1 MRPEPSKNSS
11 WFAPSSKA
19 RSQRQIIGA
28 APSLLISSACS
39 PWRRTLFSQP
49 PFRSRCDS
57 GRTRRI
63 TPMCSGAGS
72 SAFGGRA
79 RPLRPPLPM
88 LPGAPTNRS
97 NVPLLT
103 SSRRCGMCATP
114 SCLL

>member
-49 PFRSRCDS
+49 PFLSRCDS

-63 TPMCSGAGS
+63 TPMCSGADS

-97 NVPLLT
+97 CVT
-103 SSRRCGMCATP
+103 QRCRRVAATAW
-114 SCLL
+114 